1 MYKIKVR
8 TPQYSFV
15 AADMSGAEVR
25 TSANASGDE
34 QMMDAYRAF
43 NYEKQFQK
51 SIELYSYEML
61 KTTNGYKTLYI
72 INENDVLLDDDNNQ
86 IHILKKEDKGD
97 KFNLI
102 LSDNNTHTFTV
113 NKPGQDLYSLIASKI
128 YKNKYEDNLEFYP
141 AGTKIIYEGKEIVC
155 GLKTNTNKAGKT
167 RRQDSKSVLIG
178 LIYGR
183 GAQSIADQINEKRLE
198 KKQPTITKEEA
209 QELIDGIYESFPRLK
224 QWMEETHDFIH
235 KNGYIDDCF
244 GRRRRL
250 PDGMLPKYSI
260 TTSITSGS
268 EGFNPLLG
276 CSNRIDNSLVEK
288 YRKKIEGKGNFLSNK
303 DYEEIKKQ
311 AKAEGVEIHN
321 NNGFIAQA
329 ERQSVNF
336 QSQAASSEVNKL
348 SLIVISKNQELKEL
362 GFQPLLT
369 IHDEVIGQCP
379 SENAKRVAEIIPQI
393 MVDVGKEKIKCPMV
407 SEASIFSHWYE
418 DDLTTYINEVYS
430 DRIKKGEDPEV
441 VINDIIQDH
450 TELTP
455 EQIRGVL
462 SGEIN
467 GLWNGLAD

>member
-1 MYKIKVR
+1 MR
-8 TPQYSFV
+8 T
-15 AADMSGAEVR
+15 AC
-25 TSANASGDE
+25 NASGDE
-34 QMMDAYRAF
+34 SMMNAYRAF
-43 NYEKQFQK
+43 DYQKQFQ
-51 SIELYSYEML
+51 SFIELYSYERL
-61 KTTNGYKTLYI
+61 KTLNEGYKTLYMMTK
-72 INENDVLLDDDNNQ
+72 EDTLLDNEGNQ
-86 IHILKKEDKGD
+86 VSILTKEDEGD
-97 KFNLI
+97 KFKLV
-102 LSDNNTHTFTV
+102 LADNNLHAFTI

-128 YKNKYEDNLEFYP
+128 YKNRYEDNLEFYP
-141 AGTKIIYEGKEIVC
+141 AGTKITYEGKEVIC
-155 GLKTNTNKAGKT
+155 GNKTHTNKLGKT

-209 QELIDGIYESFPRLK
+209 QELIDGIYASFPRLK
-224 QWMEETHDFIH
+224 EWMEETHNFIH

-260 TTSITSGS
+260 TTSVTSGS

-276 CSNRIDNSLVEK
+276 CTNRIDNELIEK
-288 YRKKIEGKGNFLSNK
+288 YREKLEDTKFLSNTA
-303 DYEEIKKQ
+303 YEEIKKQ

-336 QSQAASSEVNKL
+336 CAQAASSEVNKL
-348 SLIVISKNQELKEL
+348 SLIAISKNKELKEL

-418 DDLTTYINEVYS
+418 DDLTTYINALYA
-430 DRIKKGEDPEV
+430 DRVEKGEDPEV
-441 VINDIIQDH
+441 VMNDIIKSH

-455 EQIRGVL
+455 EQIKGVL
-462 SGEIN
+462 KGEIN
-467 GLWNGLAD
+467 GLWNGLA

>member
-1 MYKIKVR
+1 MIIK
-8 TPQYSFV
+8 T
-15 AADMSGAEVR
+15 
-25 TSANASGDE
+25 
-34 QMMDAYRAF
+34 
-43 NYEKQFQK
+43 K
-51 SIELYSYEML
+51 S
-61 KTTNGYKTLYI
+61 
-72 INENDVLLDDDNNQ
+72 
-86 IHILKKEDKGD
+86 
-97 KFNLI
+97 
-102 LSDNNTHTFTV
+102 
-113 NKPGQDLYSLIASKI
+113 
-128 YKNKYEDNLEFYP
+128 P
-141 AGTKIIYEGKEIVC
+141 AKM
-155 GLKTNTNKAGKT
+155 TNKAGKT

-209 QELIDGIYESFPRLK
+209 QELIDGIYASFPRLK
-224 QWMEETHDFIH
+224 EWMEETRDFIH
-235 KNGYIDDCF
+235 KKGYIDDCF

-260 TTSITSGS
+260 TTSVTSGS

-276 CSNRIDNSLVEK
+276 CTNRIDNELVEK
-288 YRKKIEGKGNFLSNK
+288 YKKKLEDTKFLSNTA
-303 DYEEIKKQ
+303 YEEIKKQ

-336 QSQAASSEVNKL
+336 CAQAASSEVNKL
-348 SLIVISKNQELKEL
+348 SLIAISKNEELREL

-418 DDLTTYINEVYS
+418 DDLTTYINALYA
-430 DRIKKGEDPEV
+430 DRIEKGEDPEI
-441 VINDIIQDH
+441 VINDIIKSH

-467 GLWNGLAD
+467 GLWNGLA